1 MSTIDWPINNFELS
15 KLLGLAET
23 TIRVKQKQLKH
34 MLSDGV
40 DYTRADLGIKYAPT
54 LSTVWHKSG
63 AIKLALR
70 CRSEKARLFLESEE
84 ILNRVEVADES
95 RTIEIICE
103 AIKGFT
109 KFRQQYPVGPGPYI
123 IDIYLPDLKMAVEC
137 DERGH
142 AGYSKLKEYIREQF
156 IVEQIG
162 CHFKRYDPAYPSQV
176 GQIINAIFKAIRDE
190 VPA

>member
-1 MSTIDWPINNFELS
+1 MSTVDWPISNFELS
-15 KLLGLAET
+15 ILLGLAET

-54 LSTVWHKSG
+54 LSTVWHKNG

-70 CRSEKARLFLESEE
+70 CRGEKARLFLESEG

-95 RTIEIICE
+95 RTIEMICE
-103 AIKGFT
+103 AIKDLT
-109 KFRQQYPVGPGPYI
+109 EFRQQYPVGPYK
-123 IDIYLPDLKMAVEC
+123 IDVYLPDLKMAVEC

-142 AGYSKLKEYIREQF
+142 TGYSKLKEYIREQF